1 MRALLACLLVLWPA
15 LSAHAQGTSRV
26 DLAEE
31 ADLQFR
37 LGVDAYRAG
46 QWSSALEHL
55 LASNRLVPNHNV
67 AFNIAR
73 CYEQLGLVTEA
84 FRHYGDFV
92 DRETSPAARSTGLEA
107 LDRLRPRVALLRVE
121 TEPAGAIVFIDRE
134 DLGARGAT
142 PQRLAVRP
150 GEHRVIV
157 QLAGYESPPPTAVT
171 ATQGAET
178 VVQLRLSRVVGR
190 VSVTG
195 SPPGAEIRVDGQPDV
210 LGTVPAALELAPGPR
225 VLELSA
231 PGRKSERLGLTV
243 EPRGT
248 HALRADLAVLT
259 GALVVDADESGALIE
274 VNGAP
279 AGFTPTVIDPV
290 PVGRHRVRVSLRGF
304 KPWETDVDVTANAR
318 LSVTAELRPLNE
330 VTAASRVAES
340 VDDAPASVTLIT
352 ADELRAFGFTTL
364 NDALAGLR
372 GVFQTDDRTYS
383 AIGIRG
389 FSRPGDYG
397 NRVLVLLDG
406 HPMNDDQ
413 LGSSY
418 VAEDFQADLSHV
430 RRIELVRGP
439 GSALYGS
446 NAFFG
451 VINVVT
457 WASEAPT
464 RPTFGVTADGRRTA
478 RARAQAGW
486 RHSKLDL
493 GVNAYVAATRADG
506 DDLRLTDGRFAR
518 GADGSESMT
527 AHVRAFAGDFTLQG
541 NFNSRDK
548 RIPTG
553 AYGTLIADPRARAT
567 DTRAFVEARWEPTL
581 SPNLSLQTRA
591 ALDLY
596 TFAGRYPY
604 ASPPEDVGLLSDDWA
619 GRWASGEARLRATPW
634 ESLTLTLGGEAR
646 TTLDAVLT
654 SDDAV
659 SENLA
664 VDDDRV
670 RAYAGY
676 AVVAIEPLAALTV
689 SVGARYDHFSTVGST
704 LSPRLALIAR
714 PSDRDVVKA
723 IVGQA
728 FRAPSPYER
737 LYDDGG
743 TTQIQAQGLEPETVQ
758 TLELEYTRVL
768 SADLRIIGG
777 AFYNRIDALIDLA
790 SVPSPE
796 ADASTLVQYDN
807 LSEPT
812 QTVGAELELR
822 RDWRRGAMLSA
833 SWAWQ
838 RTRVGD
844 LSRGAA
850 LSNSPAHLAGLR
862 AAVPVGRTGATLA
875 NRLRLESPRET
886 TAGTTSAWR
895 PLWDVTV
902 TGDLPAEGL
911 RWGLGV
917 RNAFDQRTTHPVSSE
932 LAPLSDV
939 PQSSRSL
946 FASLDLTL

>member
-1 MRALLACLLVLWPA
+1 MRALLACLIVLWPA
-15 LSAHAQGTSRV
+15 LSAIAQGTSRV

-31 ADLQFR
+31 ADLQFK
-37 LGVDAYRAG
+37 LGVEAYRAG

-73 CYEQLGLVTEA
+73 CYEQLGQVTEA

-92 DRETSPAARSTGLEA
+92 DREPSASARASGLEA

-121 TEPAGAIVFIDRE
+121 TEPAGALVFVDRE

-157 QLAGYESPPPTAVT
+157 QLEGYESPEPTIFT

-178 VVQLRLSRVVGR
+178 VVRVRLNRIVGR
-190 VSVTG
+190 VTVTG
-195 SPPGAEIRVDGQPDV
+195 SPAGAEIRADGQSTV
-210 LGTVPAALELAPGPR
+210 IGTVPAELDLAPGPR

-231 PGRKSERLGLTV
+231 SGRRTERLGVTV

-248 HALRADLAVLT
+248 QVLRADLAVLT

-274 VNGAP
+274 VDGAP

-290 PVGRHRVRVSLRGF
+290 PVGPHRVRVSLRGF
-304 KPWETDVDVTANAR
+304 RPWETDLDLTANAR

-364 NDALAGLR
+364 SDALAGLR

-457 WASEAPT
+457 WGSEAPT
-464 RPTFGVTADGRRTA
+464 RPTLGVTADGRRTA

-486 RHSKLDL
+486 RHARLNL
-493 GVNAYVAATRADG
+493 GVNAYAAATRADG
-506 DDLRLTDGRFAR
+506 DDLRLGDGRFAR

-541 NFNSRDK
+541 NLNYRDK

-553 AYGTLIADPRARAT
+553 AYGTRLSDPRARSE
-567 DTRAFVEARWEPTL
+567 DTRAFIEARWEPTL
-581 SPNLSLQTRA
+581 SHRLSLQTRA

-596 TFAGRYPY
+596 AFAGRYPY
-604 ASPPEDVGLLSDDWA
+604 ASPPQDVGLLRDDWA

-634 ESLTLTLGGEAR
+634 DGLTLTLGGEAR
-646 TTLDAVLT
+646 ATLDAALT
-654 SDDAV
+654 SQDDV
-659 SENLA
+659 GENLA

-670 RAYAGY
+670 RAFAGY
-676 AVVAIEPLAALTV
+676 AVVAVDPLQALTV
-689 SVGARYDHFSTVGST
+689 SVGARFDHFSTVGGT
-704 LSPRLALIAR
+704 FSPRLALIAR
-714 PSDRDVVKA
+714 PSADDIIKA

-743 TTQIQAQGLEPETVQ
+743 TTQLQAQGLDPETVQ
-758 TLELEYTRVL
+758 TLELEYTRAL
-768 SADLRIIGG
+768 SADLRIIGS

-790 SVPSPE
+790 TIESTD
-796 ADASTLVQYDN
+796 ADAPTLVQYDN

-812 QTVGAELELR
+812 QAVGAELELR
-822 RDWRRGAMLSA
+822 RDWRRGAMFSA

-875 NRLRLESPRET
+875 NRLRLESSRET
-886 TAGTTSAWR
+886 LAGQTAAWR